1 MNEYNFYH
9 QIVAISFSSTMLEQM
24 KDVLPEVPTAHL
36 GSVNQSNFTKA
47 LPLLGQM
54 NAGVDTSMGVFS
66 TRFNE
71 LYLRDIGFI
80 G

>member
-9 QIVAISFSSTMLEQM
+9 QIVAIFFSSTMLEQM

-47 LPLLGQM
+47 
-54 NAGVDTSMGVFS
+54 GVDTSMGVFS